1 MVGKGLGWSCLVL
14 TLFLPLRNDVLNNR
28 HSVGLGRASVN
39 TFIDGPEAIGV
50 VLQQSP
56 WGVGFPYSSYRGWAG
71 LEGSSRMGT
80 AEGDAGDS
88 RSREQGQGHVD
99 PKRAAVWGI
108 VGLLPSSCPAFFS
121 ACLLASCLEGRGPWL
136 PGM

>member
-39 TFIDGPEAIGV
+39 MFIDGPEAIGG

-56 WGVGFPYSSYRGWAG
+56 WGVGFPYSSYRG
-71 LEGSSRMGT
+71 
-80 AEGDAGDS
+80 
-88 RSREQGQGHVD
+88 GQGWKGAVGWGQLKGTLVTAGAESRGKGMWT
-99 PKRAAVWGI
+99 PKEQQCG
-108 VGLLPSSCPAFFS
+108 G
-121 ACLLASCLEGRGPWL
+121 
-136 PGM
+136 